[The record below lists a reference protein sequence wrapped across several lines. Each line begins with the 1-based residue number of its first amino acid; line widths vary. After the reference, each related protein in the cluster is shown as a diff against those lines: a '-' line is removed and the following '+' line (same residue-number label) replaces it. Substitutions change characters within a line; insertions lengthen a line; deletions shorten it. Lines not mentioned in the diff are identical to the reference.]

1 MKLCLPDYN
10 RIISRFKEEKQKG
23 NVVKVGIDENVRYK
37 YISKKIIQN
46 EFQINRKKNNFKKIK
61 INNILD
67 QSDETETQPSHD
79 FLDNLKNTEN
89 SFEVIPVETR
99 DVNRFLN
106 NQPTSKSTI
115 KRHINFQ
122 KPINILLSINQ
133 SNK

>member
-1 MKLCLPDYN
+1 M
-10 RIISRFKEEKQKG
+10 
-23 NVVKVGIDENVRYK
+23 VKVGIDENVRYK